1 MHVARR
7 AFVAFVV
14 LLMGSLAL
22 VSPASAAN
30 RVTTLVFHTT
40 MTSSG
45 TTLQQ
50 QPGGHVYGWNN
61 LNGTTT
67 WGNQSA
73 TVQLLAD
80 VNYVNGSGEFGGYV
94 TITRADGT
102 VLSLRLSGAAVAA
115 TDRTTFAGG
124 VVLFQGTG
132 RFAGAVGTGTMRGFR
147 TAALGSP
154 VDLTFTVTLTRR

>member
-1 MHVARR
+1 MHHVRR
-7 AFVAFVV
+7 VLVV
-14 LLMGSLAL
+14 LATVILGSTAL
-22 VSPASAAN
+22 LVPASATGNA
-30 RVTTLVFHTT
+30 TTIVLRTT
-40 MTSSG
+40 MTSAG

-50 QPGGHVYGWNN
+50 QPGGHLYGWNN

-80 VNYVNGSGEFGGYV
+80 VNYVNGSGSFGGYV

-102 VLSLRLSGAAVAA
+102 VLSLRLTGNAVAA
-115 TDRTTFAGG
+115 AARTTFAGG
-124 VVLFQGTG
+124 LALFQATG

-154 VDLTFTVTLTRR
+154 VALTYTITLLRQ